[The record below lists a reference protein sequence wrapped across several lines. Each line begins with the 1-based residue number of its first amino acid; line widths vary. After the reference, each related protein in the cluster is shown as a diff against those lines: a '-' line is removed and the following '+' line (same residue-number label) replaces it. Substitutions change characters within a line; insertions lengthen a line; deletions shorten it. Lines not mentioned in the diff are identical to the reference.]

1 MPDSTRDGDLKLDVQ
16 EILSRV
22 PSFCST
28 VADVGFTVKEAQEEW
43 YEKPEWVGNECSSG
57 SWEQPT
63 RGHGEKEEGGE
74 EDANKVQA
82 NGPAGHFG
90 VLAANWGWKVGNKK
104 GGRLHE

>member
-1 MPDSTRDGDLKLDVQ
+1 MPDHNSKSRNAGDDLDLKIDVQ
-16 EILSRV
+16 VNLSRC
-22 PSFCST
+22 PSYSST

-63 RGHGEKEEGGE
+63 RGHGEKEEEGT

-82 NGPAGHFG
+82 NGLSGQFG
-90 VLAANWGWKVGNKK
+90 VLAANWGG
-104 GGRLHE
+104 